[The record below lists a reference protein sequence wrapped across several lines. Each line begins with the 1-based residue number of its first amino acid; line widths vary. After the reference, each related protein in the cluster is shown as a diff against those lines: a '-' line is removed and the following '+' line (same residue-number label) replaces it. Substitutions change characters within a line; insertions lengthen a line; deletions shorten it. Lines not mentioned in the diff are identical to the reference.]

1 MAYFHYAALY
11 RCWANM
17 LQRTGNPNN
26 TRYADYGGRGIKV
39 CERWAD
45 KKYGLD
51 HFIEDMGPLPDGKTL
66 DRIDPNGN
74 YEPANCRWASAS
86 EQARNTRRRRLLMV
100 DGKEVHILDLAKKHG
115 LDVRLLHERIYYR
128 GWPIEKALSVEK
140 FSGKHPNCWKTVLE
154 RNAQYKERSHCS
166 YGHEYTEKNSYIHKG
181 IRHCR
186 RCRTLWMRYKNSGK
200 PGAWSDFAQ
209 GAQ

>member
-51 HFIEDMGPLPDGKTL
+51 
-66 DRIDPNGN
+66 
-74 YEPANCRWASAS
+74 
-86 EQARNTRRRRLLMV
+86 
-100 DGKEVHILDLAKKHG
+100 
-115 LDVRLLHERIYYR
+115 
-128 GWPIEKALSVEK
+128 
-140 FSGKHPNCWKTVLE
+140 
-154 RNAQYKERSHCS
+154 
-166 YGHEYTEKNSYIHKG
+166 
-181 IRHCR
+181 R